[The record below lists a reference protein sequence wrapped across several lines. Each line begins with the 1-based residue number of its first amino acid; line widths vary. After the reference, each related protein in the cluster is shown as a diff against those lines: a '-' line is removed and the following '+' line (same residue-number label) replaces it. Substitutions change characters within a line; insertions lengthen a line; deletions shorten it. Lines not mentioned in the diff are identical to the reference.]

1 MTTHVNQAGNVVP
14 RRMGGSHSRRVIFID
29 LARALAIVFMLYGH
43 TIDAILAPEYRSG
56 AVFDIWQ
63 FQRGLTSSLFLL
75 LSGFAFSIATARHW
89 QSHLTVSKALW
100 KRVRRFLLFIALGYA
115 LRLPMAPITR
125 MLSAPDDAWRTWL
138 GVDILQLV
146 GVTLATTQLLVLL
159 ARTRRRFSIV
169 SLGLAIL
176 LTMTAPFF
184 WSRAWPMLPATL
196 AAYITVQTGSQF
208 PLVPWS
214 AFMFAGAALGQ
225 LYAHWGAER
234 HNRYANVVLLLPGV
248 TTLLLGLLLS
258 QQQTLLFGDGQ
269 YGYVPGNIFVRAG
282 VSLIILGLIAHASRH
297 VTHLPHVFGAVA
309 QESLLI
315 YVAHLMIVY
324 GSIFGPGLYS
334 IYGQTRT
341 PLQIL
346 PIVVLLIASMTL
358 AAYGWNWLKHAHLR
372 TARWVSAA
380 AAVALLARILL

>member
-1 MTTHVNQAGNVVP
+1 MTAPIVETSGVTH

-43 TIDAILAPEYRSG
+43 TIDAILAPQYRSG
-56 AVFDIWQ
+56 TVFDVWQ

-89 QSHLTVSKALW
+89 PSHLTWSRALW
-100 KRVRRFLLFIALGYA
+100 KRLRRFLLFIALGYA
-115 LRLPMAPITR
+115 IRLPLVPISRMATA
-125 MLSAPDDAWRTWL
+125 SDDAWRTWL

-146 GVTLATTQLLVLL
+146 GCTLAAAQLLVLIT
-159 ARTRRRFSIV
+159 RTRRRFGLV
-169 SLGLAIL
+169 SLGLALL
-176 LTMTAPFF
+176 LTLMTPFF
-184 WSRAWPMLPATL
+184 WSRSWPLLPDSL
-196 AAYITVQTGSQF
+196 AAYLTVQNGSPF

-214 AFMFAGAALGQ
+214 AFILAGAALGQ
-225 LYAHWGAER
+225 LYAHWGAAQHE
-234 HNRYANVVLLLPGV
+234 RYANLVLLVPGV
-248 TTLLLGLLLS
+248 VTLLMGIVLS
-258 QQQTLLFGDGQ
+258 RQQVFLFGEGQ
-269 YGYVPGNIFVRAG
+269 YAYVPGNMFERTG
-282 VSLIILGLIAHASRH
+282 VCLIILGLIAHASRH
-297 VTHLPHVFGAVA
+297 VTQLPHLFGAIA

-324 GSIFGPGLYS
+324 GSVWGPGLFN
-334 IYGQTRT
+334 IYGPTRT

-346 PIVVLLIASMTL
+346 PIVVLLISSMAL

-380 AAVALLARILL
+380 AGLVLLARLLF